1 MTDTKTAVVTGGS
14 RGIGSAIAQALAADG
29 WQVAV
34 VYHTGRVQAK
44 ALAAQLAAQYGVAA
58 AAYGCDIADSAQ
70 VTELFRQVHAQ
81 LGEISLL
88 VNNAGIAATG
98 LFQDLT
104 EEAWDRLFAVDVK
117 GVFLCSRAVLP
128 EMIRNQ
134 QGSIINLSSIWG
146 ITGAS
151 CEVAYSAAKAAVI
164 GMTKALAKEAG
175 PSHIRVNC
183 VAPGVV
189 ATEMNRQLSPDDLAA
204 LCEETPLGRI
214 GQPEEIAAAVAWLAS
229 EKAGFVTGQVLSPNG
244 GMVI

>member
-70 VTELFRQVHAQ
+70 VTELFQQVHAQ

>member
-229 EKAGFVTGQVLSPNG
+229 EKAGFITGQVLSPNG